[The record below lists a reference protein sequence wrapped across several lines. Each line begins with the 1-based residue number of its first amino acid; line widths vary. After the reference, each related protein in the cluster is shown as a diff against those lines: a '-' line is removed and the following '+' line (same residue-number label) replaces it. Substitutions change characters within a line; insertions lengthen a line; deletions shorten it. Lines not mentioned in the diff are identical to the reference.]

1 MVGVSR
7 LTAVPPLAQYPL
19 HLPPDAEAVVIAL
32 LLSRRRSPYCLVQCT
47 FETVFL
53 NEVLGD
59 YMGIVAQ
66 VGLLCGDSLGQLEQ
80 APTHRRV
87 ADAVISAHE
96 FKCLAFEQEIT
107 RRPRAGSLIE
117 IVEEE

>member
-32 LLSRRRSPYCLVQCT
+32 LLCCRRSLCRPVQGT

-59 YMGIVAQ
+59 GLGIVAQ
-66 VGLLCGDSLGQLEQ
+66 VGFIPGMSVTM
-80 APTHRRV
+80 P
-87 ADAVISAHE
+87 
-96 FKCLAFEQEIT
+96 
-107 RRPRAGSLIE
+107 P
-117 IVEEE
+117 